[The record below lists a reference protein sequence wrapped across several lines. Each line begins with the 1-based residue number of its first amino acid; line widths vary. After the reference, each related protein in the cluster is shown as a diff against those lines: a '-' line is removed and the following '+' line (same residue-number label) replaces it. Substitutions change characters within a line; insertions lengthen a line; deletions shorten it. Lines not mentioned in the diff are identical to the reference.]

1 MAKSKARSTL
11 PKPAW
16 LHTKIIATIGPAS
29 RSPELIAQLIETG
42 VRIFRLNFSHG
53 TVVDHLTAFKDI
65 RRISARLRV
74 NTAVLQDLP
83 GPKIRIGSLPAGQM
97 KIAPGQNLVL
107 TTARNPDP
115 AHLGPNAA
123 KVFVQYKNLH
133 NDVSRGKTIFI
144 DDGNIEL
151 RVEKIRGTDIQCRV
165 VAGGVLKD
173 HKGINL
179 PGTVLSVKAPTPE
192 DLQYLKIGVDNG
204 LDMAALSFI
213 RSAKDIQKARG
224 FLRRKRAFLIA
235 KIEKFEAL
243 ENIDEII
250 EAADG
255 IMVARGD
262 LGVEIPIEKVPGVQ
276 RVIIEKCN
284 LAGKPVITATQM
296 LDSMIERP
304 KPTRA
309 EATDI
314 ANAVINGTDAVMLS
328 GETAVGK
335 FPVKAVE
342 ILSKIAGEAE
352 QYVFWHG
359 LDSSREKSSEITEA
373 ISRAAAEA
381 SRNLNAAVILTP
393 TRSGKTSLFISRFKP
408 RCPIIAFTGNGKV
421 HKELVLSWGVLP
433 LVINQELGFAAIL
446 RKMKEIVRQQK
457 LAKTG
462 DLAVITA
469 GSPNS
474 RAGQTNL
481 VVVEKI

>member
-1 MAKSKARSTL
+1 MAKSKARSAL
-11 PKPAW
+11 SQPAW

-29 RSPELIAQLIETG
+29 RSPKVIAQLIEAG

-53 TVVDHLTAFKDI
+53 TVLDHLTALKDI
-65 RRISARLRV
+65 RRISARLKV

-83 GPKIRIGSLPAGQM
+83 GPKIRIGSLPGGQM
-97 KIAPGQNLVL
+97 KITPGQNLVL
-107 TTARNPDP
+107 TTDRNPDP
-115 AHLGPNAA
+115 V

-133 NDVSRGKTIFI
+133 NDVSHGKTIFI

-151 RVEKIRGTDIQCRV
+151 RVKKIRGEDIHCRV
-165 VAGGVLKD
+165 IAGGVLKD

-192 DLQYLKIGVDNG
+192 DLQYLKIGVENG
-204 LDMAALSFI
+204 LDMAAISFI
-213 RSAKDIQKARG
+213 KSAKDIQKARG
-224 FLRRKRAFLIA
+224 FLKRKRAFLIA

-243 ENIDEII
+243 ENIDQII

-276 RVIIEKCN
+276 RMIIEKCN

-342 ILSKIAGEAE
+342 ILAKIAGEAE
-352 QYVFWHG
+352 QYVLWHG
-359 LDSSREKSSEITEA
+359 LDSSREKSSDITEA

-381 SRNLNAAVILTP
+381 ARNLNAAVILTP

-457 LAKTG
+457 LARAG

-474 RAGQTNL
+474 SAGQTNL

>member
-1 MAKSKARSTL
+1 MAKNKGSLNVRDM
-11 PKPAW
+11 

-29 RSPELIAQLIETG
+29 RSPESVFQLIDAG

-53 TVVDHLTAFKDI
+53 VVADHLAALKDI
-65 RRISARLRV
+65 RRISAKARV

-83 GPKIRIGSLPAGQM
+83 GPKIRIGTLPEGQM
-97 KIAPGQNLVL
+97 NLLPGQALIL
-107 TTARNPDP
+107 TTSPNPDP
-115 AHLGPNAA
+115 PR
-123 KVFVQYKNLH
+123 VFVQYKNLH
-133 NDVSRGKTIFI
+133 NDVARDRTIYI

-151 RVEKIRGTDIQCRV
+151 RVEKIRGRDIHCLV
-165 VAGGVLKD
+165 IAGGVLKD

-179 PGTVLSVKAPTPE
+179 PGTFLSVSAPTPE
-192 DLQYLKIGVDNG
+192 DLKYLRIGAANG
-204 LDMAALSFI
+204 MNMTALSFV
-213 RSAKDIQKARG
+213 RTAKDIQKARA
-224 FLRRKRAFLIA
+224 FLKSKRVFLIA

-250 EAADG
+250 DAADG

-276 RVIIEKCN
+276 KMIIEKCN

-314 ANAVINGTDAVMLS
+314 ANAVMNGTDAVMLS

-335 FPVKAVE
+335 FPVKAVQILAE
-342 ILSKIAGEAE
+342 IAREAE
-352 QYVFWHG
+352 QYIFWHG
-359 LDSSREKSSEITEA
+359 LQSSRDESCEITDA
-373 ISRAAAEA
+373 ISRVAAEA
-381 SRNLNAAVILTP
+381 ARDLHASVILTP

-408 RCPIIAFTGNGKV
+408 RCPIIAFTGDRNV
-421 HKELVLSWGVLP
+421 LKELVLSWGVLP
-433 LVINQELGFAAIL
+433 LMINQELGFSAII
-446 RKMKEIVRQQK
+446 RKMKSMVRQQK
-457 LAKTG
+457 LASAG
-462 DLAVITA
+462 ELAVITA